1 MKKKQL
7 FALVFIAIAMIF
19 LLIPFNKKEQPYTTN
34 QGKVFGTFYNIIYQ
48 QPQGK
53 NLNDSIIKAFQEFD
67 ASLSTFNQTSTISK
81 INRNESDSTDYFFRK
96 MYEEA
101 QRVSSL
107 TNGAFD
113 ITVAP
118 LVNAWG
124 FGFKQEVF
132 PTQTTIDSIL
142 QYVGYE
148 KISLKNNFLQKQD
161 SRIQIDASAIAK
173 GFSVDIVANL
183 LEKNGCE
190 NFLVDIGGEIVA
202 KGKNPKGEK
211 WTIGINKPTESPI
224 QTGEIQSVLYS
235 NDIAMATSGNY
246 RQFYYKDGKKYAHT
260 IDPKTG
266 QPVQHQLLSA
276 TIIAPT
282 CMTADAFATACMVMG
297 TEKSIALCDSI
308 AEIEGFFIYSGG
320 DSLFSVCSKGFEKLL
335 KK

>member
-1 MKKKQL
+1 
-7 FALVFIAIAMIF
+7 
-19 LLIPFNKKEQPYTTN
+19 
-34 QGKVFGTFYNIIYQ
+34 
-48 QPQGK
+48 
-53 NLNDSIIKAFQEFD
+53 
-67 ASLSTFNQTSTISK
+67 
-81 INRNESDSTDYFFRK
+81 

-142 QYVGYE
+142 QYVGYK

-161 SRIQIDASAIAK
+161 SRIQIDASAIAT

-276 TIIAPT
+276 TIVAPT

>member
-53 NLNDSIIKAFQEFD
+53 NLNDSIIKTFQEFD
-67 ASLSTFNQTSTISK
+67 ASLSTFNQTSTSSK
-81 INRNESDSTDYFFRK
+81 INRNKSDSTDYFFRK

-142 QYVGYE
+142 QYVGYK

-276 TIIAPT
+276 TIVAPT

>member
-67 ASLSTFNQTSTISK
+67 ASLSTFNPTSTISK

-118 LVNAWG
+118 LVNTWG

-142 QYVGYE
+142 QYVGYK

-276 TIIAPT
+276 TIVAPT

>member
-67 ASLSTFNQTSTISK
+67 ASLSTFNPASTISK
-81 INRNESDSTDYFFRK
+81 INRNKSDSTDYFFRK

-142 QYVGYE
+142 QYVGYK

-276 TIIAPT
+276 TIVAPT

>member
-53 NLNDSIIKAFQEFD
+53 NLNDSIIKTFQEFD

-142 QYVGYE
+142 QYVGYK

-161 SRIQIDASAIAK
+161 SRIKIDASAIAK

-183 LEKNGCE
+183 LEKNGCK

-276 TIIAPT
+276 TIVAPT

>member
-67 ASLSTFNQTSTISK
+67 ASLSTFNPTSTISK

-142 QYVGYE
+142 QYVGYK

-224 QTGEIQSVLYS
+224 QSV
-235 NDIAMATSGNY
+235 
-246 RQFYYKDGKKYAHT
+246 
-260 IDPKTG
+260 
-266 QPVQHQLLSA
+266 
-276 TIIAPT
+276 
-282 CMTADAFATACMVMG
+282 
-297 TEKSIALCDSI
+297 
-308 AEIEGFFIYSGG
+308 
-320 DSLFSVCSKGFEKLL
+320 
-335 KK
+335 

>member
-53 NLNDSIIKAFQEFD
+53 NLNDSIIKTFQEFD

-81 INRNESDSTDYFFRK
+81 INRNKSDSTDYFFRK

-142 QYVGYE
+142 QYVGYK

-276 TIIAPT
+276 TIVAPT

>member
-67 ASLSTFNQTSTISK
+67 ASLSTFNPTSTISK

-142 QYVGYE
+142 QYVGYK

-276 TIIAPT
+276 TIVAPT

>member
-19 LLIPFNKKEQPYTTN
+19 LLTPFNKKEQPYTTN

-67 ASLSTFNQTSTISK
+67 TSLSTFNQTSTISK

-142 QYVGYE
+142 QYVGYK

-276 TIIAPT
+276 TIVAPT

>member
-142 QYVGYE
+142 QYVGYK

-161 SRIQIDASAIAK
+161 SRIKIDASAIAK

-183 LEKNGCE
+183 LEKNGCK

-276 TIIAPT
+276 TIVAPT